1 MKCIPLNLISHQQM
15 MVTRK
20 TLKFLLHKFC
30 ASDELYHEL
39 SVFSESLPRS
49 YLIKQKRNELNKLC
63 HLERTQVSTPM
74 AAQLSISTTLQDLVK
89 QFLDS
94 DYLRELPIITIM
106 NNHGP

>member
-20 TLKFLLHKFC
+20 TLKFLLDKFC

-49 YLIKQKRNELNKLC
+49 YLIKQKRNELTKLC
-63 HLERTQVSTPM
+63 HLERTPSQHPDGCTTFIFYKFTRSCKT
-74 AAQLSISTTLQDLVK
+74 IS
-89 QFLDS
+89 
-94 DYLRELPIITIM
+94 
-106 NNHGP
+106 